1 MRSRRLIK
9 IISPVLLGALALS
22 ACGGGEDEG
31 DEGPDGGAKK
41 VVKIGF
47 IAPLSG
53 DLSALGLGMKNAV
66 DLAIKQAN
74 AKNAVKGYTIELAA
88 EDDTATANVGATV
101 ATKLA
106 GDAQVAA
113 VIGTLN
119 SSVAQQVQPIL
130 DKANIAMVSPAN
142 TNPTLTQGDKPEKVR
157 PYKSYFRV
165 ATTDAIQGP
174 FAAQYVFNTAGKKS
188 VVVIHDKKTYGQG
201 LSDAFKAEFAKLG
214 GKVLATETVGE
225 KDTNFSSV
233 ISKIAPLKPE
243 LVYYG
248 GEYPVAS
255 LLSSQ
260 MKAAG
265 VKVPLMGGDGIYSG
279 EFIKTGKTAVEGDL
293 STSVGA
299 PTDQLD
305 TAKQFV
311 ADYAAGGYAEPYE
324 AYGAY
329 SYDAA
334 NVIIE
339 ALAKALAEKDD
350 VVSAREEIIKEIQD
364 TNLKGVTGDVAFD
377 EFGDT
382 TTKVLTVYKVT
393 GGKWAPDKVDT
404 FK

>member
-1 MRSRRLIK
+1 M
-9 IISPVLLGALALS
+9 
-22 ACGGGEDEG
+22 
-31 DEGPDGGAKK
+31 
-41 VVKIGF
+41 
-47 IAPLSG
+47 
-53 DLSALGLGMKNAV
+53 
-66 DLAIKQAN
+66 
-74 AKNAVKGYTIELAA
+74 
-88 EDDTATANVGATV
+88 
-101 ATKLA
+101 
-106 GDAQVAA
+106 
-113 VIGTLN
+113 
-119 SSVAQQVQPIL
+119 
-130 DKANIAMVSPAN
+130 
-142 TNPTLTQGDKPEKVR
+142 
-157 PYKSYFRV
+157 
-165 ATTDAIQGP
+165 
-174 FAAQYVFNTAGKKS
+174 
-188 VVVIHDKKTYGQG
+188 VIHDKKTYGQG
-201 LSDAFKAEFAKLG
+201 LTDAFKAEFTKLG
-214 GKVLATETVGE
+214 GKVLATETVGD

-265 VKVPLMGGDGIYSG
+265 LKVPLMGGDGIYSG
-279 EFIKTGKTAVEGDL
+279 EYIKTGKTAVEGDL
-293 STSVGA
+293 ATSVGA

-311 ADYAAGGYAEPYE
+311 TDYAAGGYAEPYE

-350 VVSAREEIIKEIQD
+350 VVAAREEIVKEIQD

-393 GGKWAPDKVDT
+393 GAKWAPDKVDT

>member
-1 MRSRRLIK
+1 KK
-9 IISPVLLGALALS
+9 I
-22 ACGGGEDEG
+22 
-31 DEGPDGGAKK
+31 
-41 VVKIGF
+41 VKIGF

-74 AKNAVKGYTIELAA
+74 AKNAVKGYTIELDAQ
-88 EDDTATANVGATV
+88 DDTATANVGATV

-130 DKANIAMVSPAN
+130 DKASIAMVSPAN
-142 TNPTLTQGDKPEKVR
+142 TNPTLTQGDKPDKVR

-201 LSDAFKAEFAKLG
+201 LSDAFKAEFTKLG

-265 VKVPLMGGDGIYSG
+265 LKVPLMGGDGIYSG

-293 STSVGA
+293 ATSVGA

-311 ADYAAGGYAEPYE
+311 TDYAAGGYAEPYE

-334 NVIIE
+334 NVIIA

-350 VVSAREEIIKEIQD
+350 VAGAREEIVKEIQD

-393 GGKWAPDKVDT
+393 KCPVDPKVCPAGGKWAPDKVDT